1 MSTTPTPHDAGER
14 PVRLVLGDDLKR
26 SRATVFFRAIFALP
40 FLIWL
45 AVWAIGA
52 FFVAFVNWVATLFE
66 GKSPAPLHDFLARF
80 VRYTTHT
87 YAYLNLAAEPLP
99 AFDGEPGYPIEVA
112 IDPPVRQNRW
122 TVAFRIVLVLPALA
136 LAVVLG
142 SSGFASDVSRSRSGL
157 GFSAIGL
164 AAVFGWFYAMFRA
177 RMPRGLRD
185 LIAFALSYGAQTWAY
200 LLLVTDR
207 YPSSD
212 PLTAIGPLPTRSDPV
227 RMEVTDELRRSRLTV
242 FFRLALAFP
251 HLVWLTLWGVLVLVA
266 AIFNWVVTLVNG
278 VTPQWL
284 HRFFARYVRY
294 QVHVG
299 AFLYLVGNPFPG
311 FVGAEGSY
319 PVELHVAGP
328 VRPNR
333 WTVFFRLVLAFP
345 ALLLAGVF
353 SQLLFVVAVLGW
365 FAGLFT
371 GRMPLG
377 LRNLG
382 AYALRYVAQTNA
394 YVLLLTEAYPY
405 SGPCLE
411 RAPAPAPAPVPT
423 APAPVAPPPP
433 GPPPPPPGPPPP
445 PPVAPPPAPR
455 QWPA

>member
-1 MSTTPTPHDAGER
+1 
-14 PVRLVLGDDLKR
+14 VRLVLGDDLKR
-26 SRATVFFRAIFALP
+26 SRGTVFFRAIFALP

-45 AVWAIGA
+45 VIWAVGA

-66 GKSPAPLHDFLARF
+66 GKSPTPLHDFLARF
-80 VRYTTHT
+80 VRFATHT
-87 YAYLNLAAEPLP
+87 YAYLNLTAEPLP
-99 AFDGEPGYPIEVA
+99 AFDGKPGYPLDVEIE
-112 IDPPVRQNRW
+112 PPVRQNRW
-122 TVAFRIVLVLPALA
+122 TVAFRIILALPALA
-136 LAVVLG
+136 LVTVLVG
-142 SSGFASDVSRSRSGL
+142 SGNVAFEYVRSTRGFG
-157 GFSAIGL
+157 SAIGV
-164 AAVFGWFYAMFRA
+164 AALLGWFYAMWRA

-185 LIAFALSYGAQTWAY
+185 LSAYALSYAAQTWAY
-200 LLLVTDR
+200 LLLVSDR

-212 PLTAIGPLPTRSDPV
+212 PLTAIGPLPTRADPV
-227 RMEVTDELRRSRLTV
+227 GMEVNDELRRSRLTV

-251 HLVWLTLWGVLVLVA
+251 HLVWLSLWGVLVLVA
-266 AIFNWVVTLVNG
+266 VIFNWVVTLING
-278 VTPQWL
+278 VTPGWL

-294 QVHVG
+294 QTHVS

-311 FVGAEGSY
+311 FVGAAGSY
-319 PVELHVAGP
+319 PVELHVAAP
-328 VRPNR
+328 VRPKR

-353 SQLLFVVAVLGW
+353 SQLLLVVAVLGW

-382 AYALRYVAQTNA
+382 AYALRYVAQTYA
-394 YVLLLTEAYPY
+394 YVLLLTGAYPY

-411 RAPAPAPAPVPT
+411 RVPDPAPAPVP
-423 APAPVAPPPP
+423 PPPP
-433 GPPPPPPGPPPP
+433 PFPPPPAQGPPPPAPP
-445 PPVAPPPAPR
+445 APPPAPT